1 MSTTITPE
9 RIAELWPALSP
20 EARQQIAEIV
30 EADAVKD
37 MPLDLSAEEERLLA
51 QALDDFKQ
59 GRALNAGEYRAE
71 MSAFM
76 KRLAAQAAS

>member
-1 MSTTITPE
+1 MSTITPE
-9 RIAELWPALSP
+9 RIVELWPALSL
-20 EARQQIAEIV
+20 EARRQIAEIV
-30 EADAVKD
+30 EAGAGKD
-37 MPLDLSAEEERLLA
+37 MPLDLSEDEERLLA

-59 GRALNAGEYRAE
+59 GRALDAGECRAE